1 MRIAIITPFYP
12 PSIGGVETIARDT
25 AVEFAR
31 RGYDVNVVTTTHD
44 SEWKKVADSGMSQEE
59 GVIVHRLEFS
69 WIRVGN
75 ATIMK
80 ELRQVMNKITPEIV
94 HAHNLHPHL
103 LQAIKWKK
111 DLEYRIVAQLHHP
124 IATGIDHLLARAIYP
139 LTMRYLAR
147 KQSKID
153 AFVAHTDLEREWLV
167 EEGIDSQ
174 KIHIVNYP
182 CVPSHLLNYTPKPI
196 CNLEYPEKF
205 VVLYVGR
212 LAWRKGI
219 HTLLEALPRV
229 KNELDNVVTV
239 VAGPRN
245 ERYYRL
251 LHKLAHELELED
263 HILFK
268 GPLSES
274 EKYDYMGSCTVFS
287 SPSIRD
293 YTPITLIEAQALGT
307 PVISTTVGSIP
318 AIVKNRQTGLLV
330 RPEDSEELAKT
341 IKRVI
346 LDHRERNRLS
356 ANARQWIAE
365 NFLLES
371 TVDKLE
377 RLYESIRFA

>member
-12 PSIGGVETIARDT
+12 PSIGGVETIAQDT
-25 AVEFAR
+25 AIELAK
-31 RGYDVNVVTTTHD
+31 RGYSVHVLTTTHD

-69 WIRVGN
+69 WIKVGN

-80 ELRQVMNKITPEIV
+80 ELRQAMNKITPEIV

-111 DLEYRIVAQLHHP
+111 DFAYRIVAQLHHP

-139 LTMRYLAR
+139 LTMRYMVR
-147 KQSKID
+147 KQNKID
-153 AFVAHTDLEREWLV
+153 MFVAHTDLEREWLV

-182 CVPSHLLNYTPKPI
+182 CVPSHLLNYTPKPT
-196 CNLEYPEKF
+196 CKLEYPEKF

-219 HTLLEALPRV
+219 HTLLEALRRV
-229 KNELDNVVTV
+229 NIELDNVVAV
-239 VAGPRN
+239 IAGPRN
-245 ERYYRL
+245 ERYYGL
-251 LHKLAHELELED
+251 LHKLAYELDLEG
-263 HILFK
+263 HVFFK
-268 GPLSES
+268 RSLSDS
-274 EKYDYMGSCTVFS
+274 EKYDYMGSCTVFG

-330 RPEDSEELAKT
+330 RPEDSEELAKA

-346 LDHRERNRLS
+346 LDHRERDRLG
-356 ANARQWIAE
+356 ANARQWIDE